1 MAIRLPGQA
10 APAPAHPHDAAANP
24 AAGALDAASSM
35 SSGTA
40 SLPDVT
46 AFSALARRALTDSLD
61 RVRPLLSFR
70 LQHSESSN

>member
-24 AAGALDAASSM
+24 AAAGALDAASSM

-61 RVRPLLSFR
+61 RVRPLSFF
-70 LQHSESSN
+70 LYFSALH